1 MATVVAFP
9 AHPDDEV
16 LHMGGT
22 LVRAAAGGHRT
33 VVVTATNGLTGE
45 VNGEPPRLVA
55 LRGSAA
61 ALGVAR
67 VESLSYADSGH
78 GKDLYPDPADRP
90 QFVRAKT
97 EDAAERLAAILR
109 AENADILLI
118 HDANGGYGHRDH
130 VKAHEVGMRAAAL
143 AGVPRV
149 LAATMPRDLVSKVA
163 RLAALFGYDPKT
175 LSTMYSPRSAITH
188 SLDVRRF
195 ARQKQAALAAHVAP
209 MSGKGRSSKLF
220 KFLIDLP
227 EPVFALLFGREW
239 FAEVP
244 VPGSGEVVRVRTD
257 SGVVVH
263 L

>member
-1 MATVVAFP
+1 MVTVVAFP

-33 VVVTATNGLTGE
+33 VVVTATNGLMGE
-45 VNGEPPRLVA
+45 VNGEPPRLAA
-55 LRGSAA
+55 LRQSAA
-61 ALGVAR
+61 ALSIAR

-90 QFVRAKT
+90 RFVRAET
-97 EDAAERLAAILR
+97 EDAASRLAKILR

-149 LAATMPRDLVSKVA
+149 LAATMPRDLVSRVA
-163 RLAALFGYDPKT
+163 RLAGLFGYDPKK
-175 LSTMYSPRSAITH
+175 LSAMYSPRSAITH

-195 ARQKQAALAAHVAP
+195 ARQKQAALAAHLGQL
-209 MSGKGRSSKLF
+209 SGKGRNSKLF
-220 KFLIDLP
+220 KVLVDLP

-239 FAEVP
+239 FAEV
-244 VPGSGEVVRVRTD
+244 SAEVVRMRAD
-257 SGVVVH
+257 PAVVVH

>member
-33 VVVTATNGLTGE
+33 VVVTATNGLMGE
-45 VNGEPPRLVA
+45 VPPDAEPPRLVA

-90 QFVRAKT
+90 RFVRAET
-97 EDAAERLAAILR
+97 EDAAERLAKILR
-109 AENADILLI
+109 AEKADILLI

-149 LAATMPRDLVSKVA
+149 LAATMPRDLVSRVS
-163 RLAALFGYDPKT
+163 RLAGLFGYDPKT
-175 LSTMYSPRSAITH
+175 LRTMYSPRSAITH

-195 ARQKQAALAAHVAP
+195 ARQKQAALAAHLAR
-209 MSGKGRSSKLF
+209 MSGKGRTSKLF
-220 KFLIDLP
+220 KVLIDLP

-239 FAEVP
+239 FTEMPSSAV
-244 VPGSGEVVRVRTD
+244 VVRVRPD

>member
-33 VVVTATNGLTGE
+33 VVVTATNGLMGE

-55 LRGSAA
+55 LRKSAA
-61 ALGVAR
+61 ALSVAR

-78 GKDLYPDPADRP
+78 GKDLYPNPADRP
-90 QFVRAKT
+90 RFVRAT
-97 EDAAERLAAILR
+97 DAAERLAEILR

-130 VKAHEVGMRAAAL
+130 VKAHEVGLRAASL

-195 ARQKQAALAAHVAP
+195 ARQKQAALAAHVP
-209 MSGKGRSSKLF
+209 QLSGKGRSSKLF
-220 KFLIDLP
+220 KVLIDLP

-239 FAEVP
+239 FVELSA
-244 VPGSGEVVRVRTD
+244 EVVRMRAD
-257 SGVVVH
+257 AGVVVH

>member
-33 VVVTATNGLTGE
+33 VVVTATNGLMGE
-45 VNGEPPRLVA
+45 VDGEPPRLVA
-55 LRGSAA
+55 LRQSAA

-90 QFVRAKT
+90 RFARAT
-97 EDAAERLAAILR
+97 DAAERLAKILR
-109 AENADILLI
+109 AENADVLLV

-130 VKAHEVGMRAAAL
+130 VKAHEVGLRAAAL

-163 RLAALFGYDPKT
+163 RVAGLFGYDPRT
-175 LSTMYSPRSAITH
+175 LRTMYSPRSAITH

-195 ARQKQAALAAHVAP
+195 ARQKQAALAAHLP
-209 MSGKGRSSKLF
+209 SMSGKGRSSKLF
-220 KFLIDLP
+220 KVLADLP
-227 EPVFALLFGREW
+227 EPVFALLLGREW
-239 FAEVP
+239 FAEL
-244 VPGSGEVVRVRTD
+244 SGEVVRMRSD
-257 SGVVVH
+257 AGVVVH